1 MSEDK
6 TKDMRIVTD
15 KAPKVDVESILTTE
29 EITAIGDFIHHY
41 PHARAASLDSLKI
54 VQKRNGWVDDAQVNA
69 IANLLDIPV
78 TDLDGVATFFNR
90 IYRQP
95 VGRHVILICDSIAC
109 YLTGYEALSI
119 ELRAQLGIDYGQTTA
134 DGRFTILPICC
145 LGNCDKG
152 PAVLIDEDTYGPV
165 HPTEV
170 AQLLELYA

>member
-1 MSEDK
+1 MK
-6 TKDMRIVTD
+6 IVSD
-15 KAPKVDVESILTTE
+15 KAPKVNVESILTAN
-29 EITAIGDFIHHY
+29 EIAAIREFMHHY

-54 VQKRNGWVDDAQVNA
+54 VQKRNGWVNDAQVNA
-69 IANLLDIPV
+69 IANMLDIPV
-78 TDLDGVATFFNR
+78 TDIDGVATFFNR

-95 VGRHVILICDSIAC
+95 VGRHVILICDSVAC
-109 YLTGYEALSI
+109 YLTGYEALST
-119 ELRAQLGIDYGQTTA
+119 EFRSQLGIEYGQTTA

-165 HPTEV
+165 QPDEV

>member
-1 MSEDK
+1 MKIVSDK
-6 TKDMRIVTD
+6 T
-15 KAPKVDVESILTTE
+15 PKVEVASILTRD
-29 EITAIGDFIHHY
+29 EIDAIHEFMHHY
-41 PHARAASLDSLKI
+41 PHARAASLDALKI

-69 IANLLDIPV
+69 IANMLDIPV
-78 TDLDGVATFFNR
+78 TDIDGVATFFNR

-95 VGRHVILICDSIAC
+95 VGRHVILICDSVAC
-109 YLTGYEALSI
+109 YLTGYEALSAAF
-119 ELRAQLGIDYGQTTA
+119 RAELGIDYGQTTA

-165 HPTEV
+165 QPNEV

>member
-1 MSEDK
+1 MK
-6 TKDMRIVTD
+6 IVTD
-15 KAPKVDVESILTTE
+15 KAPKVDVASILTAE
-29 EITAIGDFIHHY
+29 EIAAIHEFMHHY

-69 IANLLDIPV
+69 IANMLDIPV

-95 VGRHVILICDSIAC
+95 VGRHVILICDSVAC
-109 YLTGYEALSI
+109 YLTGYEALSTA
-119 ELRAQLGIDYGQTTA
+119 LRSELGIEYGQTTA
-134 DGRFTILPICC
+134 DGRFTLLPICC

-165 HPTEV
+165 QPDEV

>member
-1 MSEDK
+1 MKIVSDK
-6 TKDMRIVTD
+6 T
-15 KAPKVDVESILTTE
+15 PKVDVANILTATE
-29 EITAIGDFIHHY
+29 IAAIDDFMHHY
-41 PHARAASLDSLKI
+41 PQARSASLDALKI

-78 TDLDGVATFFNR
+78 TDVDGVATFYNR

-95 VGRHVILICDSIAC
+95 VGRHVILICDSVAC
-109 YLTGYEALSI
+109 YLTGYEALSAAFKA
-119 ELRAQLGIDYGQTTA
+119 ELGIDYGQTTA

-165 HPTEV
+165 QPDEV